1 MKVLHVYAGN
11 LYGGIETMLSALAA
25 HRRLCPEMEP
35 HFALCWEGRLSRE
48 LRAAGASVHLLGE
61 VRRSRPWTVLR
72 ARRRLRRLIAR
83 ERFDV
88 VVCQAVWSL
97 AVFGP
102 AVRRAGAPLVFWQH
116 DVAAGASAPERA
128 ARKTPPD
135 FAICNS
141 RFTQSTIAAIFTGV
155 SSAVLYCPVPP
166 PPPGLGHDRARVR
179 AEMQTAPGDVVIV
192 QTSRMEAWKGHA
204 THLKAL
210 AAIRDVPGWTGW
222 MLGGAQRPHEAA
234 YVDGLKAEAARLGIG
249 ARVRFP
255 GERTDVARV
264 LAAADVLCQPNA
276 GPEPFGIAFVE
287 AMDAGLPV
295 VTVAQGGALEVVD
308 LSTGILVPPGDASA
322 LADSLR
328 CLVSDAALRARL
340 GAAGRVR
347 ARELCDPGTQIDRL
361 YDLLE
366 DVADRNRAG

>member
-25 HRRLCPEMEP
+25 HRRLCPGLEP

-48 LRAAGASVHLLGE
+48 LRAAGAPVHVLGE

-102 AVRRAGAPLVFWQH
+102 AVRRTGAPLVFWQH

-155 SSAVLYCPVPP
+155 PSAVLYCPVPL
-166 PPPGLGHDRARVR
+166 PPPGLDQDRARVR
-179 AEMQTAPGDVVIV
+179 AEMQTAPGDVVVV

-204 THLKAL
+204 THLRAL
-210 AAIRDVPGWTGW
+210 AALRDVPGWTGW

-308 LSTGILVPPGDASA
+308 LSTGILIPPGDAPA

-328 CLVSDAALRARL
+328 CLVSDPALRARL

-347 ARELCDPGTQIDRL
+347 ARELCDPGTQIRRL
-361 YDLLE
+361 HDLLAE
-366 DVADRNRAG
+366 VVDRKRAG